1 VQIEKPG
8 DGPGS
13 RRRFGRRGHPDQTAG
28 VSPEVA
34 DEAVPLFSLDAVRL
48 AGREGRV
55 RLDDLTVDIPDRAV
69 TVVVGPSG
77 SGKSSLLRLC
87 NRLEAPDAGS
97 VSFRGHDLDDL
108 DPRALR
114 RRVGMLFQQPVT
126 FPGTGRDNL
135 REAAPEASDDRMVR
149 WLDQADLD
157 RSFLDR
163 VADELS
169 GGQAQRLCLARALAT
184 EPEVL
189 LADEATSALDRSATA
204 AIEMLVARLDDGGIP
219 VVWVTHDLEQARR
232 LADHVIVVRDR
243 TVVYD
248 GPADRFD
255 EDVPEGLTALL
266 DERPEGDDDDVR

>member
-1 VQIEKPG
+1 MSQ
-8 DGPGS
+8 
-13 RRRFGRRGHPDQTAG
+13 
-28 VSPEVA
+28 EVT
-34 DEAVPLFSLDAVRL
+34 DDAVPLFSLEDVCL
-48 AGREGRV
+48 AGREGRR
-55 RLDDLTVDIPDRAV
+55 RLDDLTVDIPDRTV

-87 NRLEAPDAGS
+87 NRLEAPDTGS
-97 VSFRGHDLDDL
+97 VSFRGRDLDDL

-135 REAAPEASDDRMVR
+135 LEAAPEAGDDQLAQ

-204 AIEMLVARLDDGGIP
+204 AIEMLVTRLDGQGIP
-219 VVWVTHDLEQARR
+219 VVWVTHDLDQARR
-232 LADHVIVVRDR
+232 LAGHVIVVRDG
-243 TVVYD
+243 TVAHD

-255 EDVPEGLTALL
+255 DDVPEGLTALL
-266 DERPEGDDDDVR
+266 DEPAEGGDDDVR